1 MALDI
6 YILLLSLPIIFNT
19 NALEGWSPGSL
30 EHEWNW
36 GFAGYELDDA
46 FYVDALGEILH
57 HPQDNFPLS
66 SKTNIQEMHRD
77 GFHASSSSQSDSSD
91 SMGDVIDARAA
102 SPRDHWQT
110 RILDDNRHTARKTGQ
125 GDGSTFE
132 QSSETS
138 HSLGDTASTPSD
150 IFARRSKRKSREPGE
165 PTRLVSPSIRFRMP
179 NRKETAMDMP
189 TPESPPE
196 DSKPPKANKRFYRSG
211 RGSFKESAS
220 NTAGL
225 ETVFARI
232 QDGSLTGSLLS
243 LYPET
248 TRNTHRSNNVPRLTF
263 DMGLFDHV
271 QDLEGHTHNLAK
283 LVQMIEELPGG
294 QMVIPPK
301 KFKKFMNVFS
311 PTKQNTSSPPIKFA
325 KEVTEKKFK
334 NIRDAE
340 RYEFMKERKREFNES
355 QNIWLIYWMTQ
366 TKKNFNTHL
375 QTIKGATY
383 IQVFPFFLFYV
394 EMINTTVLRQQETT
408 HLGYTEELETA
419 CESFLDSI
427 IQLKKIQFAPL
438 TSPTMMED
446 NLFQQTHA
454 LAEREGQQRVLWIF
468 LELWMKTHHPDFW
481 KRNLDRRKIGLNRN
495 IKVFFNNIFCYTIRN
510 LNDRYKMLGTLLDIK
525 NVI

>member
-110 RILDDNRHTARKTGQ
+110 RILDDNRHTARK
-125 GDGSTFE
+125 DG
-132 QSSETS
+132 
-138 HSLGDTASTPSD
+138 
-150 IFARRSKRKSREPGE
+150 ARRQVNVRAILGNESLSWRY
-165 PTRLVSPSIRFRMP
+165 RLNTERHLRQAMP

-283 LVQMIEELPGG
+283 LVQMIEELPE
-294 QMVIPPK
+294 
-301 KFKKFMNVFS
+301 
-311 PTKQNTSSPPIKFA
+311 NTSSPPIKIA

-419 CESFLDSI
+419 CESFWT
-427 IQLKKIQFAPL
+427 Q
-438 TSPTMMED
+438 
-446 NLFQQTHA
+446 
-454 LAEREGQQRVLWIF
+454 
-468 LELWMKTHHPDFW
+468 
-481 KRNLDRRKIGLNRN
+481 
-495 IKVFFNNIFCYTIRN
+495 
-510 LNDRYKMLGTLLDIK
+510 
-525 NVI
+525 